1 MKITYLKLTNY
12 RCFGQIELSLH
23 PELTVIVGANG
34 AGKSSLLDSLIVALG
49 SYLSKFD
56 ESEGNGFKQQDA
68 HRLVSSTNSFE
79 MISQYPICVEAIGEW
94 QYPSLSAEL
103 DALKGTGLPSRE
115 QTHLEISPSSPHE
128 LLLHSKTASFVN
140 VQEGLRFQS
149 WAQNAWYW
157 RRELMGPK
165 KNTTIKDSALLAKY
179 GDWSQRTLRTSPDI
193 ILPVLGYYGTGRL
206 WSLQK
211 LTESAK
217 HVLSASRTMGY
228 RECLNPASSF
238 KEFAYWFKQLSI
250 AITNTIDLESQ
261 GIDSHHGERLRELRS
276 AVVDAINACLEQSD
290 WCNLYYDAA
299 EDQIQVKHNDGGVMP
314 VALLSDGVRSVLALA
329 ADIAFRCCKL
339 NGHLGTEAVKL
350 TPGIVM
356 IDELDLHLHPSWQQ
370 TIVPAF
376 QKAFPQ
382 IQFIITTHSPH
393 LLSTVPSECIRILQ
407 DGQILQPH
415 IETEGEQSR
424 AVLEDV
430 FGVSAWPPMQIA
442 AKLKDYLRLVDHQ
455 EYDTLEGKALRAE
468 LEDHYGKGHV
478 ELAMADIVI
487 MRYEALKQARQSR
500 A

>member
-1 MKITYLKLTNY
+1 MKITHLRLSNY
-12 RCFGQIELSLH
+12 RCFESFEMNFHEQ
-23 PELTVIVGANG
+23 LTVIVGVNG
-34 AGKSSLLDSLIVALG
+34 VGKTALLDALTVAL
-49 SYLSKFD
+49 SPYLRHIDEGKITKFAP
-56 ESEGNGFKQQDA
+56 SDA
-68 HRLVSSTNSFE
+68 LRKKNPKNEFVME
-79 MISQYPICVEAIGEW
+79 PQYPIQLEAMAKWSEDGLIKKTHNPQNVE
-94 QYPSLSAEL
+94 Q
-103 DALKGTGLPSRE
+103 
-115 QTHLEISPSSPHE
+115 ISETEFFQRAHNGDLTEANKLIYQQKWGKNSYFLRCYKNNPKAGHVITYAHE
-128 LLLHSKTASFVN
+128 LTN
-140 VQEGLRFQS
+140 YG
-149 WAQNAWYW
+149 
-157 RRELMGPK
+157 RRMQFAARKME
-165 KNTTIKDSALLAKY
+165 SV
-179 GDWSQRTLRTSPDI
+179 
-193 ILPVLGYYGTGRL
+193 ILPILGYYGTGRL
-206 WSLQK
+206 WKQEELDKPFQH
-211 LTESAK
+211 L
-217 HVLSASRTMGY
+217 LSESRTVGY
-228 RECLNPASSF
+228 RDCLNPASSF

-261 GIDSHHGERLRELRS
+261 GIDTHHGERLRELRS

-314 VALLSDGVRSVLALA
+314 VAQLSDGVRSVLALA

-339 NGHLGTEAVKL
+339 NGHLGTEAVTQ

-376 QKAFPQ
+376 QKSFPK

-393 LLSTVPSECIRILQ
+393 LLSTVPSGCIRILAK
-407 DGQILQPH
+407 GKITLPH
-415 IETEGEQSR
+415 IETEGEQSQ
-424 AVLEDV
+424 AVLEDI

-478 ELAMADIVI
+478 ELSTADIVI
-487 MRYEALKQARQSR
+487 MRHEAIKQARQSR

>member
-1 MKITYLKLTNY
+1 MKIHFLKLTNF
-12 RCFGQIELSLH
+12 RCFELLPIGFH
-23 PELTVIVGANG
+23 PDLTVIVGANG
-34 AGKSSLLDSLIVALG
+34 AGKTAILDALAIVLSIYLTKIDDGKVNKLEPKDARSLRLSPDSLNM
-49 SYLSKFD
+49 
-56 ESEGNGFKQQDA
+56 E
-68 HRLVSSTNSFE
+68 
-79 MISQYPICVEAIGEW
+79 SQYPIELEAIGQFPLGKIQISEEW
-94 QYPSLSAEL
+94 YYQVPLLKSEEKKSIFGLLNQSKPSDPINGLKINNNLDKLNLDLHYWSCGLSTP
-103 DALKGTGLPSRE
+103 KSRTKAM
-115 QTHLEISPSSPHE
+115 THHLIAYGDDMQASARASNN
-128 LLLHSKTASFVN
+128 LLL
-140 VQEGLRFQS
+140 
-149 WAQNAWYW
+149 
-157 RRELMGPK
+157 P
-165 KNTTIKDSALLAKY
+165 LLA
-179 GDWSQRTLRTSPDI
+179 
-193 ILPVLGYYGTGRL
+193 YYGANRA
-206 WSLQK
+206 LQFK
-211 LTESAK
+211 APEVKRHHILSESR
-217 HVLSASRTMGY
+217 SFGY
-228 RECLNPASSF
+228 HDCLNTAPNYKAF
-238 KEFAYWFKQLSI
+238 VQWYKELELALAQAKGR
-250 AITNTIDLESQ
+250 ESQ
-261 GIDSHHGERLRELRS
+261 GQKESYVSTLVTLKE
-276 AVVDAINACLEQSD
+276 AIQETINHCLIETGWNGIEYDFAIEQVT
-290 WCNLYYDAA
+290 L
-299 EDQIQVKHNDGGVMP
+299 QHPTQGIIPITQ
-314 VALLSDGVRSVLALA
+314 LSDGIRSVLALA

-339 NGHLGTEAVKL
+339 NGHIGAQAAKEAVKQ